1 VLLLEQDERFAVAGR
16 ARDGREA
23 VELGEHLSP
32 DAVVMDIEMPVLDG
46 VEATKR
52 IRTETPELP
61 IVAVSGHDY
70 EERVLEIRQAGANDY
85 VRKARLAD
93 ELLHVLLALLE
104 NAAVKKEQI
113 LEVVRATCLRLPET
127 SERPSHGAPTFFV
140 RGKRS
145 FATVWD
151 SHHGD
156 GRFALICAAPAGM
169 QAVLVEADAER
180 FYVPPYVG
188 HRGWI
193 GVRLDRGF
201 DRGEIAGIVE
211 DAYAEVAPPKLVE
224 AARREE

>member
-1 VLLLEQDERFAVAGR
+1 MTKQQIL
-16 ARDGREA
+16 
-23 VELGEHLSP
+23 
-32 DAVVMDIEMPVLDG
+32 DAV
-46 VEATKR
+46 R
-52 IRTETPELP
+52 
-61 IVAVSGHDY
+61 
-70 EERVLEIRQAGANDY
+70 EIS
-85 VRKARLAD
+85 L
-93 ELLHVLLALLE
+93 
-104 NAAVKKEQI
+104 
-113 LEVVRATCLRLPET
+113 TLPET

-156 GRFALICAAPAGM
+156 GRYALICAAPDGM
-169 QAVLVEADAER
+169 QAMLVEGDPQR

-201 DRGEIAGIVE
+201 DRDDIAGIIE

-224 AARREE
+224 EAQRGSG